1 MQQRGRKSIAN
12 LVALDVTGASPRLT
26 APSTLSDPERK
37 IFVAVVAACDH
48 LRPSDLPLL
57 QRYCEVVALS
67 DHAAERLRLDVMK
80 CRPSHWLAT
89 QERLVKLMVVLGR
102 QLRLSPISRSSSD
115 PKTLARHNGGSPSYY
130 ELMALERID
139 DSQ

>member
-1 MQQRGRKSIAN
+1 MAGDAGKAGQADGR
-12 LVALDVTGASPRLT
+12 
-26 APSTLSDPERK
+26 
-37 IFVAVVAACDH
+37 
-48 LRPSDLPLL
+48 
-57 QRYCEVVALS
+57 
-67 DHAAERLRLDVMK
+67 
-80 CRPSHWLAT
+80 
-89 QERLVKLMVVLGR
+89 LGR